1 MLKSYLQSFGL
12 LTDDEIDNLI
22 SLSTKRHLEKM
33 DYFVRQG
40 EVCKE
45 VAFIL
50 KGSLRSYYISDKG
63 EEVTYCLLFP
73 NNFITAYS
81 SYITGQS
88 TVENMQAITPVEIL
102 VISKE
107 NIETLAA
114 KSVNLVYFLKTIA
127 EQQYIE
133 LEKRIFQLQN
143 NNALERYEN
152 LIKTQPEYVL
162 QIPLQYL
169 ATYLGIT
176 QRHLSRIRKQ
186 FSLLDK
192 CPV

>member
-1 MLKSYLQSFGL
+1 MLKSYLQYFGL

-22 SLSTKRHLEKM
+22 SLSRKRHLEKT

-50 KGSLRSYYISDKG
+50 KGSLRSFYISDKG

-107 NIETLAA
+107 DIDALAT

-152 LIKTQPEYVL
+152 LIKTHPEYVL

-169 ATYLGIT
+169 ASYLGIT

>member
-12 LTDDEIDNLI
+12 LTDAEIDNLI

-186 FSLLDK
+186 FSFLDK

>member
-50 KGSLRSYYISDKG
+50 KGSLRSFYISDKG

-169 ATYLGIT
+169 ASYLGIT

>member
-50 KGSLRSYYISDKG
+50 KGSLRSFYISDKG

-107 NIETLAA
+107 DIDALAT

-169 ATYLGIT
+169 ASYLGIT

>member
-50 KGSLRSYYISDKG
+50 KGSLRSFYISDKG

-107 NIETLAA
+107 DIDALAT

-127 EQQYIE
+127 EQQYIQ

-169 ATYLGIT
+169 ASYLGIT